1 ALLEELRAATPIG
14 LFDLM
19 RIPGLGTKRIRTL
32 HTGLGVDSLDALEE
46 AARAGRVAELPGFGE
61 KTQQRILEGIAFAR
75 ASRKR
80 RRYPEALEAAA
91 RLLDGIR
98 AAPGVAAAEIV
109 GALRRRMEVV
119 DRVDLLAATDAPER
133 AEAALLALNGVRE
146 DGRDPDGAL
155 LACLTDGL
163 GVRLRCVS
171 PGRFVAA
178 LVWE

>member
-91 RLLDGIR
+91 RLLAGRR
-98 AAPGVAAAEIV
+98 AAPGVAAAESV
-109 GALRRRMEVV
+109 GWRRR
-119 DRVDLLAATDAPER
+119 RSW
-133 AEAALLALNGVRE
+133 
-146 DGRDPDGAL
+146 GRWGAGWRWWTGWT
-155 LACLTDGL
+155 CSPPPTPRSGW
-163 GVRLRCVS
+163 RRRCS
-171 PGRFVAA
+171 P
-178 LVWE
+178 